1 MILRQLTLCPFA
13 GFAHR
18 VVTFQPGMN
27 VILGENEAGKS
38 TLVQAI
44 KAALFE
50 PTHLGKRDLEKFS
63 HAYFPKGNA
72 DQAKILLEFV
82 VGKTQYT
89 LEKTWGVGNSSKLQ
103 SNEGELLNDDS
114 SVQKKLNELLKL
126 HRGSWEEVLFA
137 DQQKMSSTV
146 ENIHRNKDQ
155 IDRIPTLEV
164 KSGGLE
170 GDVLAQDLLEVLQAE
185 MQEYRKLWD
194 FNLRG
199 PKDNKGIQSPWE
211 RGLGTIIKAYYEAEK
226 IRAQFNELNDLEV
239 ALENVGAQ
247 YKINGLEIQDR
258 KAVIDSMKL
267 QQQNVILH
275 QNLTTQKN
283 LLEVQLVA
291 MKTAMSEWPVKM
303 ASQPMLEKNINASK
317 ARILSIQ
324 SESANAQKRNE
335 GALIMQRYN
344 QLKNIL
350 ASVEEI
356 KARLTQNG
364 NLDEADIK
372 FIHKTQEEL
381 SQLQIELNAQKL
393 VATIDASKEIK
404 IQTSKGTDPE
414 QWMQIGGGKTE
425 TLEAS
430 GQVSFEWDGVK
441 ISVKSAIKSI
451 DEILHQMQEKESAI
465 ESILKKY
472 NLQSLAEFEKIVQSN
487 QADNDLIKELRV
499 TFKGITEEAKK
510 TYDQIKE
517 EAEALLNLPM
527 TRSLNEIQT
536 AFEAESEQLSEANQS
551 YNANKTEIEGWEN
564 TYKDLGSLYATFAQ
578 ESAKH
583 KEYLEK
589 IAEIPALPEGFED
602 AADYLDQLKTLEDLQ
617 EVQMANNIQL
627 GNDLTRIQTQ
637 LDNFDHDALSL
648 ESEWESLQ
656 LKFERKLTE
665 FKALELAEKKLI
677 EIIQQNPHNPFAE
690 FESETAQMFA
700 ALTGNRYQ
708 EITREGEAPVSVKIN
723 NKDIPTDLLSG
734 GTAASLGLA
743 VRLAYAKRYLKD
755 MEGFFVLDDPFT
767 EMDEDR
773 RLLATQTLSD
783 FAKDKQTFLFTCH
796 PVHAKSFLH
805 AHQITLSRT

>member
-1 MILRQLTLCPFA
+1 MKKQVAKLVAGLTVAAF
-13 GFAHR
+13 
-18 VVTFQPGMN
+18 
-27 VILGENEAGKS
+27 
-38 TLVQAI
+38 
-44 KAALFE
+44 AALSL
-50 PTHLGKRDLEKFS
+50 PTTSGAAASLRIWADADRKASVEKVAGAWGKKNGVTVTVVQKDFGKIRDDLKTVDVATAPDVIVGAHDWVGELAANGSVIPLTVSKSSSAKIPSYALDAFS
-63 HAYFPKGNA
+63 YANAKGN
-72 DQAKILLEFV
+72 K
-82 VGKTQYT
+82 
-89 LEKTWGVGNSSKLQ
+89 
-103 SNEGELLNDDS
+103 
-114 SVQKKLNELLKL
+114 
-126 HRGSWEEVLFA
+126 VLYGA
-137 DQQKMSSTV
+137 
-146 ENIHRNKDQ
+146 
-155 IDRIPTLEV
+155 P
-164 KSGGLE
+164 
-170 GDVLAQDLLEVLQAE
+170 
-185 MQEYRKLWD
+185 
-194 FNLRG
+194 
-199 PKDNKGIQSPWE
+199 
-211 RGLGTIIKAYYEAEK
+211 
-226 IRAQFNELNDLEV
+226 V

-247 YKINGLEIQDR
+247 YKINGQEIQDR

-414 QWMQIGGGKTE
+414 QWMQIEGGKTE
-425 TLEAS
+425 TIEAS

-451 DEILHQMQEKESAI
+451 DEILHQMQEKELAI
-465 ESILKKY
+465 ESIWKKY
-472 NLQSLAEFEKIVQSN
+472 NLQSWAEFEKIVQSN

-510 TYDQIKE
+510 PYDQIKE

-536 AFEAESEQLSEANQS
+536 AFEAENEQLSEANQS
-551 YNANKTEIEGWEN
+551 YNANKSDIEVWEN
-564 TYKDLGSLYATFAQ
+564 TYKDLGNLSVTFAQ

-602 AADYLDQLKTLEDLQ
+602 ASDYLDQLKTLEDLQ
-617 EVQMANNIQL
+617 EAQMAKNIQL

-773 RLLATQTLSD
+773 RLLATQTLLK
-783 FAKDKQTFLFTCH
+783 FAEDKQTFLFTCH
-796 PVHAKSFLH
+796 PAHAKSFLH
-805 AHQITLSRT
+805 AHQITLSRM